1 VRINAFHFPYVSN
14 KTMQFPTFHI
24 CIMSRTVVI
33 LAIGSLG
40 LSIIIIIIIINN
52 YFLTEGLKIIYTFLH
67 RY

>member
-1 VRINAFHFPYVSN
+1 
-14 KTMQFPTFHI
+14 
-24 CIMSRTVVI
+24 MSRTVVI

>member
-1 VRINAFHFPYVSN
+1 
-14 KTMQFPTFHI
+14 MQFPTFHI